1 MRIFLAVFPSTEV
14 RDAAFGVIE
23 RLRRPG
29 DGVAWVKRENLHYT
43 LRFLGELDEDG
54 VTRATQAAREAAA
67 AQASFAAR
75 LGEVGGFPSV
85 RRARVL
91 WLGLSAGAEALVGL
105 AHHLERALVARGFE
119 PAERAFS
126 AHLTIGRVRE
136 GGADLSARLAD
147 AGLAAPGA
155 PGAAATSAPGP
166 EFTVGRLSVVQST
179 LARGGSIYQVRAE
192 AALAGTNA

>member
-1 MRIFLAVFPSTEV
+1 MRIFLAVFPSPEV
-14 RDAAFGVIE
+14 RDAAFDVVQ

-75 LGEVGGFPSV
+75 LGEVGAFPSA

-91 WLGLSAGAEALVGL
+91 WLGLSLGAEALVAL
-105 AHHLERALVARGFE
+105 AGRLEQALVARGFE
-119 PAERAFS
+119 PGLEPGGRPFS
-126 AHLTIGRVRE
+126 AHLTIGRLRE
-136 GGADLSARLAD
+136 GGADWSAALAD
-147 AGLAAPGA
+147 VAAAPA
-155 PGAAATSAPGP
+155 PA
-166 EFTVGRLSVVQST
+166 FTVDRLSVVQST

-192 AALAGTNA
+192 AALAGVASA